1 MIEAKILVVDDNP
14 NVCSAI
20 EMLLQEEFEKID
32 VIYSPKNLLSKIQL
46 AEFDAILLD
55 MNFTSGQKS
64 GNEGLFWL
72 GKILESN
79 PCISVIMVTAYG
91 DVELAVKA
99 LKIGA
104 VDFVL
109 KPWENEKLIATVKSA
124 VNLSKSKKEIT
135 SLKDTERILRNELKK
150 EPCLFVG
157 SSPEFVKVMN
167 LVRKVAATDAN
178 VMITGENGTGKELI
192 ARELHRLSLRYNQLM
207 VTVDMG
213 AVSETLFESELFG
226 HTKGAFTDARDD
238 RPGKF
243 EAANKGT
250 LFLDEIGNLSLPL
263 QAKLL
268 ASIQNRT
275 ITRLGSNKS
284 IPIDIRLIS
293 ATNRNLNSMII
304 EGKFREDLFF
314 RINTIHIEIPPLRQ
328 RKEDIP
334 DLAGFFI
341 KKYSSK
347 YGKEGLSLTS
357 NTIDKLINYQWPGN
371 VRELQHTMEKAVILC
386 DGKTL
391 TPNDFLLKPISS
403 ETVYTIPETFEEME
417 KVMIINAIDKNRGN
431 LTSAAEQ
438 LGIARQTFYNKM
450 KKYNITQ

>member
-1 MIEAKILVVDDNP
+1 MIKGKILVVDDNP

-32 VIYSPKNLLSKIQL
+32 IIHSPKNLLNRIEKE
-46 AEFDAILLD
+46 EFDTILLD
-55 MNFTSGQKS
+55 MNFTSGQKN

-72 GKILESN
+72 SKIIETN
-79 PCISVIMVTAYG
+79 PSISVIMVTAYG

-99 LKIGA
+99 LKLGA
-104 VDFVL
+104 IDFVL
-109 KPWENEKLIATVKSA
+109 KPWENEKLVATVLSA
-124 VNLSKSKKEIT
+124 VKLSKSKKEIT

-150 EPCLFVG
+150 EPCLFIG
-157 SSPEFVKVMN
+157 KSPEFLKVMN
-167 LVRKVAATDAN
+167 LIRKVAATDAN
-178 VMITGENGTGKELI
+178 VLITGENGTGKELI
-192 ARELHRLSLRYNQLM
+192 ARELHRLSHRYNQLM

-238 RPGKF
+238 RSGKF
-243 EAANKGT
+243 EAANNGT
-250 LFLDEIGNLSLPL
+250 LFLDEIGNLPLPL
-263 QAKLL
+263 QSKLL
-268 ASIQNRT
+268 VAIQNRAV
-275 ITRLGSNKS
+275 TRLGSNKS

-304 EGKFREDLFF
+304 DGQFREDLFF

-328 RKEDIP
+328 RIEDIP

-347 YGKEGLSLTS
+347 YGKEGLSLTP
-357 NTIDKLINYQWPGN
+357 NTIDKLITYQWPGN
-371 VRELQHTMEKAVILC
+371 VRELQHTIEKAVILC
-386 DGKTL
+386 DGKSL

-403 ETVYTIPETFEEME
+403 ETLYSIPETFEEME
-417 KVMIINAIDKNRGN
+417 KVMIIKAIDKNRGN
-431 LTSAAEQ
+431 LTAAAEQ
-438 LGIARQTFYNKM
+438 LGIARQTFYNKL
-450 KKYNITQ
+450 KKYNIS

>member
-1 MIEAKILVVDDNP
+1 MTRGKILVVDDNP

-32 VIYSPKNLLSKIQL
+32 IIHSPKNLLNRIEK
-46 AEFDAILLD
+46 EEYDTILLD

-72 GKILESN
+72 CRIIEKN
-79 PCISVIMVTAYG
+79 PSVSVIMVTAYG

-99 LKIGA
+99 LKQGA
-104 VDFVL
+104 IDFVL

-124 VNLSKSKKEIT
+124 VSLSKSKKEIT
-135 SLKDTERILRNELKK
+135 SLKDTEQILRNELKK

-178 VMITGENGTGKELI
+178 VLITGENGTGKELI
-192 ARELHRLSLRYNQLM
+192 ARELHRLSLRFNQLM

-243 EAANKGT
+243 EAANNGT
-250 LFLDEIGNLSLPL
+250 LFLDEIGNLPLPL

-268 ASIQNRT
+268 ATIQNRT
-275 ITRLGSNKS
+275 ITRLGSNKPT
-284 IPIDIRLIS
+284 PIDIRLIS
-293 ATNRNLNSMII
+293 ATNRNLNTMII
-304 EGKFREDLFF
+304 DGKFREDLFF

-328 RKEDIP
+328 RIEDIP
-334 DLAGFFI
+334 DLALFFI

-347 YGKEGLSLTS
+347 YGKEGLSLTT
-357 NTIDKLINYQWPGN
+357 NTIEKLVNYQWPGN
-371 VRELQHTMEKAVILC
+371 IRELQHTIEKAVILC
-386 DGKTL
+386 DGKKL
-391 TPNDFLLKPISS
+391 TSNDFLLKPISI
-403 ETVYTIPETFEEME
+403 ETQYSIPETFGEME
-417 KVMIINAIDKNRGN
+417 RIMIIKAIDKNRGN

-438 LGIARQTFYNKM
+438 LGIARQTFYNKL
-450 KKYNITQ
+450 KKYNISQ